1 MYGFN
6 ERKLIK
12 CHISQTVLV
21 MHLSMLGRRGG
32 GGGGGG
38 GGGARGRDLTFKQN
52 FVSNSLPQGF
62 KCWSNR
68 SYPGA
73 IKTVSSKRFLKLNNS

>member
-1 MYGFN
+1 MCNILETLYPGLFN
-6 ERKLIK
+6 APINVRPA
-12 CHISQTVLV
+12 
-21 MHLSMLGRRGG
+21 
-32 GGGGGG
+32 GG

-62 KCWSNR
+62 KCRSNR

-73 IKTVSSKRFLKLNNS
+73 IKTVSKRFLKLNNS

>member
-1 MYGFN
+1 
-6 ERKLIK
+6 
-12 CHISQTVLV
+12 
-21 MHLSMLGRRGG
+21 MHLSMLGRR
-32 GGGGGG
+32 GGG

-73 IKTVSSKRFLKLNNS
+73 IKTVSKRFLKLNNS

>member
-1 MYGFN
+1 MPYFTDGVGN
-6 ERKLIK
+6 APINVRPA
-12 CHISQTVLV
+12 
-21 MHLSMLGRRGG
+21 